1 VPDPFRYT
9 RPVIATLLQA
19 TEAAVVPVTASAP
32 GQPVGTVTAYWGGT
46 RHRVEVVTSQG
57 AVLVGWPGQRV
68 LTATKVQI
76 VPPGGE
82 AGTRVG
88 SGLFALGTQIEVV
101 PLRLAATVPEP
112 SWWWRLVH
120 N

>member
-1 VPDPFRYT
+1 M
-9 RPVIATLLQA
+9 L
-19 TEAAVVPVTASAP
+19 
-32 GQPVGTVTAYWGGT
+32 TVTKL
-46 RHRVEVVTSQG
+46 Q
-57 AVLVGWPGQRV
+57 P
-68 LTATKVQI
+68 

-88 SGLFALGTQIEVV
+88 TALFALGTQMEAV